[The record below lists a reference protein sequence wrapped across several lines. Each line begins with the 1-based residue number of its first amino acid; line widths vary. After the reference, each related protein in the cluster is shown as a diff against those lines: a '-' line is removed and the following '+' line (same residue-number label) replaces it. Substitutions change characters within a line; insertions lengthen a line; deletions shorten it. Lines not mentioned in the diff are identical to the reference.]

1 MRKVAFLLLW
11 LYVFTIPWEN
21 STNYGDGIG
30 SATRIMGL
38 VSMLGGITAVVI
50 AGSVRRI
57 VLFHIFLA
65 LLQSLIVASFFWSV
79 DPEAT
84 VKTIRTF
91 INVIWVVWLL
101 WEFAP
106 DESSQRWIMLAY
118 ITGSYV
124 SAFNTFLEMH
134 RGTFHKSMERVTA
147 IGWNPNGLAVVL
159 ALGIPMACYLGLD
172 SQSLRWVRALVLP
185 YLIVAPVAIALNASR
200 GGSIAAI
207 FALSALPLMLFRKGI
222 GVKVM
227 TVALAI
233 AAVGVA
239 TAVVPDAAWQRLST
253 TSTEA
258 SRGNLNGRTKVWA
271 AGVRAIEENPLVGVG
286 SGAFERAASVNYTA
300 HNSFISIFAELGLIG
315 FLIFASL
322 IVLCLCALWQM
333 DPAAS
338 RLWWPMMLCLLTAS
352 CVGTW
357 EARRPTWL
365 VLGLLIAQ
373 AFSKIKNSGSEG
385 SGEPLHEAGLPEA
398 EDGQAQ

>member
-118 ITGSYV
+118 ITGSYI

-286 SGAFERAASVNYTA
+286 S
-300 HNSFISIFAELGLIG
+300 
-315 FLIFASL
+315 
-322 IVLCLCALWQM
+322 ALQ
-333 DPAAS
+333 
-338 RLWWPMMLCLLTAS
+338 
-352 CVGTW
+352 V
-357 EARRPTWL
+357 
-365 VLGLLIAQ
+365 
-373 AFSKIKNSGSEG
+373 
-385 SGEPLHEAGLPEA
+385 
-398 EDGQAQ
+398 